1 MSHTEEETSLRDE
14 NAKLRAENARLLG
27 PHNTHQRIHYVQKMK
42 KENVLLAAKLEEER
56 EGSRKLKK
64 ILKAYQTASTLEV
77 VSET

>member
-1 MSHTEEETSLRDE
+1 
-14 NAKLRAENARLLG
+14 
-27 PHNTHQRIHYVQKMK
+27 
-42 KENVLLAAKLEEER
+42 VLLAAKLEEER